1 MSLKRLNHHFAGG
14 FFFRFRICVLMNW
27 CPCVFERKSV
37 HITSVGKDNSNSFVA
52 KNDVYAMAVCVTR
65 CAITTEWMDNRD
77 ITTNLHIN
85 LIHLY
90 KLILSCERALISWY
104 ISVSFTLFHC
114 ITFDSVVR
122 VCVHAYV
129 MHQQHYEQLRCAIT
143 TKQE

>member
-1 MSLKRLNHHFAGG
+1 M
-14 FFFRFRICVLMNW
+14 
-27 CPCVFERKSV
+27 FERKSV

-90 KLILSCERALISWY
+90 KLILSCERALISWCIY
-104 ISVSFTLFHC
+104 RCLSLSF
-114 ITFDSVVR
+114 I
-122 VCVHAYV
+122 A
-129 MHQQHYEQLRCAIT
+129 LRSIRSFAFVYT
-143 TKQE
+143 RM

>member
-1 MSLKRLNHHFAGG
+1 M
-14 FFFRFRICVLMNW
+14 V
-27 CPCVFERKSV
+27 CPCVLFERKSV
-37 HITSVGKDNSNSFVA
+37 YYYVGGKDNSNSFVA

-122 VCVHAYV
+122 RLCTRVCDAS
-129 MHQQHYEQLRCAIT
+129 T
-143 TKQE
+143 TLTTTSMCHHNQTRIRMLTKMEWKR